1 LQTSKEADAGTMTGS
16 IHKVPVDT
24 FTILPPS

>member
-16 IHKVPVDT
+16 IHKVTVDT
-24 FTILPPS
+24 FTILPLF